1 MSFVIFRKR
10 DYLLTSVP
18 IKDEIGS
25 IIDLEIIDGFDIY
38 IDLCVIDLERVVH
51 LVTVDDRIDLQSIV
65 VYINAQDLIEG

>member
-38 IDLCVIDLERVVH
+38 IDLCVIDLQRVVH
-51 LVTVDDRIDLQSIV
+51 PVTIDDRINLHRV
-65 VYINAQDLIEG
+65 VVDIDTRIS